1 LTAKRYCRLSGIQDE
16 VTPTP
21 FETERSLE
29 EQIAVLEELRALK
42 ESHAQLQEEA
52 EALRAARTTTVDNF
66 LIVQELRRNEAMLR
80 DKLNIE
86 QAAHLA
92 SLKQIERLETGY
104 NELIDWAKS
113 GNVNNT
119 PANLSDL
126 IGARATTPSLREML
140 SPAANNTQR
149 SPEPTGAAQASVD
162 PSHASRGSLSGIVG
176 KPNAPKVSEF
186 TGSSKQNVETW
197 LDTLEK
203 YMSFTSVDKESWVM
217 YAYFKIL
224 DEIKSI
230 WNSAL
235 ADLLAKMAR
244 NTNLSGPNSVKY
256 SPICMDPK
264 IPLPRHWHF
273 STR

>member
-1 LTAKRYCRLSGIQDE
+1 
-16 VTPTP
+16 
-21 FETERSLE
+21 
-29 EQIAVLEELRALK
+29 
-42 ESHAQLQEEA
+42 
-52 EALRAARTTTVDNF
+52 VDNF
-66 LIVQELRRNEAMLR
+66 LIVQELRRNEEALR
-80 DKLNIE
+80 DKLDIE

-113 GNVNNT
+113 GNVHNT
-119 PANLSDL
+119 PATLSDL
-126 IGARATTPSLREML
+126 IGGRAPTPSLREMT
-140 SPAANNTQR
+140 PAADNTRR
-149 SPEPTGAAQASVD
+149 SHELAGAAQASVD
-162 PSHASRGSLSGIVG
+162 PSQASKGSLSGMVG

-217 YAYFKIL
+217 YADFKIS

-235 ADLLAKMAR
+235 ADLQAKNGA

-256 SPICMDPK
+256 SLNCMDPK
-264 IPLPRHWHF
+264 ILLPRHWPF